1 MTVAAYE
8 FIRRF
13 LRHVLADGFHR
24 IRHYGFLANGGC
36 SDHLVRLSS
45 TARCPCHGRR
55 PEPPHNRTNDSF
67 KAADF
72 GTRDA
77 PNL

>member
-1 MTVAAYE
+1 MASSPMADAATISRACRQLLDARVTVVA
-8 FIRRF
+8 
-13 LRHVLADGFHR
+13 
-24 IRHYGFLANGGC
+24 
-36 SDHLVRLSS
+36 
-45 TARCPCHGRR
+45 